1 MLVGFFD
8 QAVGMI
14 AVPLSAAVFVAV
26 VLCVA
31 VADRRF
37 RRTAAVA
44 NSFRAVGLVRL
55 APLSDISLE
64 HEYFTNKI
72 LHLIFSYVLNSM
84 NS

>member
-14 AVPLSAAVFVAV
+14 AVPLSAAVFVA

>member
-14 AVPLSAAVFVAV
+14 AVPLSAAGFVG

-55 APLSDISLE
+55 APLSDISL
-64 HEYFTNKI
+64 
-72 LHLIFSYVLNSM
+72 
-84 NS
+84 